1 MARLRQ
7 RLDPWSA
14 STAVLAGLLCIPILV
29 VVASVL
35 QPSGEVWR
43 HLLDT
48 VLADYVS
55 NSLLLMLGVAFGTLL
70 IGVSTAWLTVN
81 CRFPGSSVLE
91 WALLLP
97 LAVPA
102 YIIAYTYAGSLDFA
116 GPVQGALRDV
126 FGWSRDEYWFPQVRS
141 LGGAVVMLSL
151 VLYPYV
157 YLLARSAFLEQSA
170 AALDVART
178 LGCGPLQC
186 FLRVSLPAAR
196 PAIIAGLSLAL
207 METLADFGTVQHFG
221 VAVFT
226 TGIYRTWFGLGD
238 PIAAAQLS
246 SVLLGFVFTL
256 VLAERWS
263 RRGARYTHV
272 GSRSRPIAM
281 KRLRGGAAAA
291 ALAACAL
298 PPLFGFVLPGVQ
310 LLAWTLRSWRETI
323 DARFLE
329 LVTNSVALA
338 AGAALLALL
347 LALIFAYT
355 QRLRPGR
362 LVRAATR
369 VAAMGYAVPGTVI
382 AVGVML
388 PFAWLDNTIDGWMR
402 DAFGVST
409 GLLLSGT
416 VFAVMF
422 AYMVRFLAVSLQ
434 TVESGIGRITQA
446 MDEAGRSLGHRTHEV
461 VLRVHAPM
469 LRGSLLTA
477 ALLVFVDVMKELP
490 ATLILRP
497 FGFNTLAVR
506 AYELASDERLEEA
519 STAALAIVAAGLVPV
534 LVLSI
539 SIARSRRRAPALP
552 VHAPTVL
559 MRAIPEGV

>member
-1 MARLRQ
+1 
-7 RLDPWSA
+7 
-14 STAVLAGLLCIPILV
+14 VL
-29 VVASVL
+29 
-35 QPSGEVWR
+35 
-43 HLLDT
+43 
-48 VLADYVS
+48 
-55 NSLLLMLGVAFGTLL
+55 
-70 IGVSTAWLTVN
+70 
-81 CRFPGSSVLE
+81 
-91 WALLLP
+91 
-97 LAVPA
+97 
-102 YIIAYTYAGSLDFA
+102 
-116 GPVQGALRDV
+116 
-126 FGWSRDEYWFPQVRS
+126 
-141 LGGAVVMLSL
+141 
-151 VLYPYV
+151 
-157 YLLARSAFLEQSA
+157 
-170 AALDVART
+170 
-178 LGCGPLQC
+178 
-186 FLRVSLPAAR
+186 
-196 PAIIAGLSLAL
+196 
-207 METLADFGTVQHFG
+207 
-221 VAVFT
+221 
-226 TGIYRTWFGLGD
+226 
-238 PIAAAQLS
+238 
-246 SVLLGFVFTL
+246 TL

-272 GSRSRPIAM
+272 GSRSRPITT
-281 KRLRGGAAAA
+281 KRLSGAAAAA
-291 ALAACAL
+291 ALAACTL

-323 DARFLE
+323 DERFLE

-369 VAAMGYAVPGTVI
+369 IAAMGYAVPGTVI

-506 AYELASDERLEEA
+506 AYELASDERLAEA

-539 SIARSRRRAPALP
+539 SIARSRRRSPALP
-552 VHAPTVL
+552 VQAPTVL
-559 MRAIPEGV
+559 MRAIPEGA